1 MEINEIELTYKDT
14 DLLKQYYKLLT
25 DEFKDSNELDTFDNL
40 VYRLK
45 NKENP
50 DITVVKVYLNEDKEM
65 LAGIIYDYYEPIQSI
80 GLQFII
86 VNPKFRKQDI
96 GKIVYKRMTSV
107 YTYHLKFVF
116 IEVDKSGY
124 SKPFWEKLGFK
135 DTKMLYIQPALEGKL
150 PCDYF
155 ELWVKEYNNSV
166 LNKRNIDN
174 FIEYYDKYAIELPKK
189 KESIPQ

>member
-50 DITVVKVYLNEDKEM
+50 DITVVKVYLNEDKEI
-65 LAGIIYDYYEPIQSI
+65 LAGIIYDYYAPIQSI

-86 VNPKFRKQDI
+86 VNPKFKKQDI
-96 GKIVYKRMTSV
+96 GKIVYKRMASA
-107 YTYHLKFVF
+107 YMYHLKFVF

-155 ELWVKEYNNSV
+155 ELWVKEYNNYV
-166 LNKRNIDN
+166 LNKKDIDN